1 MKIFDL
7 IKMEAFPSEEKE
19 KNVFYQTKEFKT
31 RIIELPPQGEI
42 PNCEMSSY
50 VIFYVI
56 TGTVQV
62 TVNSE
67 KQNLKAGQCLITE
80 PATLSMRT
88 EDGVKIMGIQIEKR

>member
-7 IKMEAFPSEEKE
+7 IKMKAFPSEEKE
-19 KNVFYQTKEFKT
+19 KNIFYQTKEFKT

-50 VIFYVI
+50 AIFYVI

>member
-1 MKIFDL
+1 VKIFDL
-7 IKMEAFPSEEKE
+7 IKMRALPSDEKE
-19 KNVFYQTKEFKT
+19 KNVYYQTKEFKT

-42 PNCEMSSY
+42 LNCEITSY
-50 VIFYVI
+50 IIFYVI

-88 EDGVKIMGIQIEKR
+88 EDGVKIMGIQIEKM

>member
-7 IKMEAFPSEEKE
+7 IKMRALPSDEKE
-19 KNVFYQTKEFKT
+19 KNVYYQTKEFKT

-42 PNCEMSSY
+42 LNCEITSY
-50 VIFYVI
+50 IIFYVI

-88 EDGVKIMGIQIEKR
+88 EDGVKIMGIQIEKM